1 MFLIYECTYFQDFG
15 IDLVSFMES
24 VKEEVPDIKDV
35 KDDDLIDFLHNAI
48 PNAEITK
55 PILPPKRKPG
65 RPRKNPESDS
75 NEIVKNFDDWN
86 TQINEIFEEQ
96 HMSSD
101 GYSSNSS
108 EGFVPTKKKIR
119 RNTPRKT
126 KPNKKRKTK
135 GNSASTNLVQSQSK
149 VQIFFLLGSTE
160 ENNKKLSF

>member
-1 MFLIYECTYFQDFG
+1 M
-15 IDLVSFMES
+15 VSFMES

-35 KDDDLIDFLHNAI
+35 KDDDIIDFLHNAI

-65 RPRKNPESDS
+65 RPRKNPENDP
-75 NEIVKNFDDWN
+75 NEIEKNFDDWT

-96 HMSSD
+96 RVSSD

-108 EGFVPTKKKIR
+108 EGFVPTKKKIH
-119 RNTPRKT
+119 RNSPRKT

-135 GNSASTNLVQSQSK
+135 GNSASINHVQMHSK
-149 VQIFFLLGSTE
+149 V
-160 ENNKKLSF
+160 